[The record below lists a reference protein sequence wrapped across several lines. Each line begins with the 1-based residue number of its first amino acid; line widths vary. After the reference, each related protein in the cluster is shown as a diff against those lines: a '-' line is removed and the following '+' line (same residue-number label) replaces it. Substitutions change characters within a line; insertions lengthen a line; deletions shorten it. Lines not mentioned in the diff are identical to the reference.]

1 MLGITFSFPSLDQE
15 WPGCMG
21 GDNWKTR
28 IGELVSQALGL
39 VDCGK
44 LFLDYNPSF
53 SFRLIWDVAAR
64 FYL

>member
-1 MLGITFSFPSLDQE
+1 
-15 WPGCMG
+15 MG

-44 LFLDYNPSF
+44 LFLGYTPLF
-53 SFRLIWDVAAR
+53 PFRLIWDVAAR
-64 FYL
+64 FYH